1 MVFKPSMLIS
11 LSLLLEISL
20 PSSIFLVR
28 PYEVII
34 AKRPVSALPPCVVN
48 EGMRN
53 TYVLSGFHS

>member
-1 MVFKPSMLIS
+1 MGGQAFPD
-11 LSLLLEISL
+11 
-20 PSSIFLVR
+20 PSIFLAR

-53 TYVLSGFHS
+53 T